1 MKRFILI
8 IILIS
13 TFKCYSQYQ
22 QYEKPDLIDIDTFY
36 KNKKEYLIYEGI
48 YKFKTLLTK
57 DELKHKFK
65 NIAGAVYNNLNNVIT
80 AETDDQIVINY
91 ITPFTVRNSGS
102 TIDWRI
108 RLIVQIKDRKIRCL
122 YYDNRNSY
130 LSNDLPSGVYS
141 FFHWYKEISENEYKL
156 KRKRFS
162 AFLTDFREDIKNDF
176 AFIIKALEGK
186 SSYTFLKEW

>member
-1 MKRFILI
+1 MKQFILI
-8 IILIS
+8 IIFIS

-80 AETDDQIVINY
+80 AESDDQIVINY
-91 ITPFTVRNSGS
+91 ITPFGNSYWK
-102 TIDWRI
+102 IK
-108 RLIVQIKDRKIRCL
+108 LIVQFKDRKIRCL
-122 YYDNRNSY
+122 YYDNKSSY
-130 LSNDLPSGVYS
+130 LSNDLSGVYS
-141 FFHWYKEISENEYKL
+141 FFRYYKQKSENEYKL
-156 KRKRFS
+156 KPKRIS
-162 AFLTDFREDIKNDF
+162 PFLTDFKEDIKDDF
-176 AFIIKALEGK
+176 AFIIKAIEGK

>member
-91 ITPFTVRNSGS
+91 ITPFTVNGLGVEFNWK
-102 TIDWRI
+102 IK
-108 RLIVQIKDRKIRCL
+108 LIIQFKDRKIRCL
-122 YYDNRNSY
+122 YYDNKNSY
-130 LSNDLPSGVYS
+130 WNKDTPEGLYS
-141 FFHWYKEISENEYKL
+141 FFSYYKQNSENEYKL
-156 KRKRFS
+156 KKNRYS
-162 AFLTDFREDIKNDF
+162 QALTDFREDIKDDF

>member
-36 KNKKEYLIYEGI
+36 KNKNEYLIYEGI

-80 AETDDQIVINY
+80 AESDDQIVINY
-91 ITPFTVRNSGS
+91 ITPFTVNNVGG

-108 RLIVQIKDRKIRCL
+108 KLIVQFKDRKIRCL
-122 YYDNRNSY
+122 YYDNKNSY
-130 LSNDLPSGVYS
+130 LSKEIPSGVYS
-141 FFHWYKEISENEYKL
+141 FFHWYKEKSENEYKL
-156 KRKRFS
+156 KAKRIS
-162 AFLTDFREDIKNDF
+162 PFLTDFREDIKDDF
-176 AFIIKALEGK
+176 ALIIKAIEGK

>member
-108 RLIVQIKDRKIRCL
+108 RLIVQFKDRKIRCL

-141 FFHWYKEISENEYKL
+141 FFNWYKEISENEYKL

-162 AFLTDFREDIKNDF
+162 AFLTDFREDIKDDF